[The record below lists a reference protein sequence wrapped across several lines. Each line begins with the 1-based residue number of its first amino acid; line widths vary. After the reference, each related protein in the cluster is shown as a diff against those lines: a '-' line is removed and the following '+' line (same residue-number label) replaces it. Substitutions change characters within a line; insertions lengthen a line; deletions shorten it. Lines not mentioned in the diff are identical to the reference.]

1 MKINLQTIIVS
12 SLLSLVIIFSTGT
25 ALASTNYY
33 TNSNGTKVHVPVYKE
48 IVPVGA
54 TAKCRDSS
62 YSYSQ
67 HRRGTCSHHGGVS
80 NWLY

>member
-1 MKINLQTIIVS
+1 MKINLQKIVVS
-12 SLLSLVIIFSTGT
+12 ALLSSVFVFSVTT

-33 TNSNGTKVHVPVYKE
+33 TNSNGTKVHIPVYKE
-48 IVPVGA
+48 IVPVGS
-54 TAKCRDSS
+54 TARCRDSS

-80 NWLY
+80 SWLK